1 MKRKVSQLLKRRE
14 TGFALT
20 ATGILLM
27 AACYLSGLYDDDN
40 NWLLTLP
47 LLLIIGGAWVYVH
60 NIKGMDKY

>member
-1 MKRKVSQLLKRRE
+1 MKRKVSQLLKRRW

-20 ATGILLM
+20 ATGILVM

-40 NWLLTLP
+40 NWLLALP

-60 NIKGMDKY
+60 NIKGTDKY

>member
-60 NIKGMDKY
+60 NIKGTDKY

>member
-20 ATGILLM
+20 ATGILVM
-27 AACYLSGLYDDDN
+27 AACYLAGLYDDDN
-40 NWLLTLP
+40 NWLLALP